1 MLAFSIDYYGIFFGA
16 TQSVELFCTYFGDLS
31 YVWFLERQP
40 LSLKVLSELYANE
53 NATGYAAFERMDCK
67 LIRPEAVALLSIAE

>member
-1 MLAFSIDYYGIFFGA
+1 MNKKVLRFYR
-16 TQSVELFCTYFGDLS
+16 L
-31 YVWFLERQP
+31 R
-40 LSLKVLSELYANE
+40 LKVLSELYANE